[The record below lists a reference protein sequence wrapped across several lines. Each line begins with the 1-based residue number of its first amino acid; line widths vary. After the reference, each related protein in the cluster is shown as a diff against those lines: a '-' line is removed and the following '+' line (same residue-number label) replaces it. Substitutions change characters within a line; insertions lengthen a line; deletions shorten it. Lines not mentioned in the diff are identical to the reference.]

1 MPRPP
6 KPPIRIQF
14 GLSGWM
20 AIISALAI
28 FAVLVAAI
36 AFLAVGLFVF
46 LLPVLLIAPVLYYFM
61 PNSRPKI
68 VPLSGVATQWETKGQ
83 TVIDGEFRVVD
94 ANAVE
99 GHAKPP
105 DEVRP

>member
-1 MPRPP
+1 MPRQP
-6 KPPIRIQF
+6 KSPVRTRF
-14 GLSGWM
+14 GLSGWV

-61 PNSRPKI
+61 PNLRPKA
-68 VPLSGVATQWETKGQ
+68 VTLNGASAQWETKGQ
-83 TVIDGEFRVVD
+83 TIIDGEFRVVD
-94 ANAVE
+94 ANEVE
-99 GHAKPP
+99 GSAKPP
-105 DEVRP
+105 GEARP

>member
-6 KPPIRIQF
+6 KSPVRIQF
-14 GLSGWM
+14 GLSGWV

-36 AFLAVGLFVF
+36 AFLAVGLFIF

-61 PNSRPKI
+61 PNLRPK
-68 VPLSGVATQWETKGQ
+68 VAPLNGVATQWETKGQ
-83 TVIDGEFRVVD
+83 TLIDGEFRVVD
-94 ANAVE
+94 ANEVE
-99 GHAKPP
+99 GNAKPSGEAGP
-105 DEVRP
+105 